1 MKKSIAY
8 QAARARTITKTNIP
22 LAMAELARVQIA
34 LANILASGWNET
46 VAPVDTTYNLI
57 RHIVNVEAHFNMLK
71 TDIIAV
77 KKEQQRIQKN
87 VDDKSKTVAA
97 KKTKRPQVI
106 HSRHKPIRQ
115 V

>member
-46 VAPVDTTYNLI
+46 VAPVDTTYNLV
-57 RHIVNVEAHFNMLK
+57 RHIANTEFYFQSLK
-71 TDIIAV
+71 NDAV
-77 KKEQQRIQKN
+77 AIYKEQQRIQKN
-87 VDDKSKTVAA
+87 VDDKSKTVIA
-97 KKTKRPQVI
+97 KKTKRPKVF
-106 HSRHKPIRQ
+106 HSRH
-115 V
+115 